1 MSAKEMRLRT
11 GEAAGGV
18 RTFAKSLAENPV
30 AAVLT
35 AIAAGFLVGLVLRLF
50 EKPAREK

>member
-1 MSAKEMRLRT
+1 MNAGEMRLRAD
-11 GEAAGGV
+11 EAAGGV
-18 RTFAKSLAENPV
+18 RKIGKTLAENPV

>member
-1 MSAKEMRLRT
+1 MRLRT
-11 GEAAGGV
+11 DEAAGGV

-35 AIAAGFLVGLVLRLF
+35 AIAAGFLIGLVLRIF
-50 EKPAREK
+50 EKPQREK

>member
-1 MSAKEMRLRT
+1 MSAREMRLRAD
-11 GEAAGGV
+11 GAAEGV
-18 RTFAKSLAENPV
+18 KTIGKRLAENPA

-50 EKPAREK
+50 EKPPREK